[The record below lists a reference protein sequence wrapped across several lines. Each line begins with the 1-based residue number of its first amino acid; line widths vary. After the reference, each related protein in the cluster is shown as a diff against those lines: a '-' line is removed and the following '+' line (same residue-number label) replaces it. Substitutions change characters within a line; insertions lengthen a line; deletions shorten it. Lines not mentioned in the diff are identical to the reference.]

1 MTYASFFPS
10 QVIVATFT
18 YITEEYDY
26 CNEPDDPVEKR
37 YVVVFKANEFTF
49 RTLINSYSLKC
60 LIIFKFYFLIAI
72 LHCQQTAPF

>member
-37 YVVVFKANEFTF
+37 YVVVFKANEITF
-49 RTLINSYSLKC
+49 QTLIKTKNVL
-60 LIIFKFYFLIAI
+60 
-72 LHCQQTAPF
+72 

>member
-49 RTLINSYSLKC
+49 RTLIN
-60 LIIFKFYFLIAI
+60 IA
-72 LHCQQTAPF
+72 